1 MNGNSHSRRSF
12 LATGSS
18 GLVTGLAASS
28 GLLAA
33 APSAR
38 AAGTATACGGMSRER
53 YMEYVGKFNAN
64 DPSFIE
70 FYHDNVI
77 LELKDQ
83 EIHGARAIRD
93 FYAVVKA
100 HIHETV
106 QVTHYIAD
114 ATGIAVELPS
124 EFKVFKDWDSPYFKR
139 YLKAGEV
146 LRVVSFGLYWV
157 KDGRFT
163 HIKAARYKM
172 VNDWKMEA

>member
-1 MNGNSHSRRSF
+1 MNDNTQSRRGF
-12 LATGSS
+12 LATGAT
-18 GLVTGLAASS
+18 GLLTGLAAA
-28 GLLAA
+28 GLPVAA
-33 APSAR
+33 APASA
-38 AAGTATACGGMSRER
+38 ATACGGMSRER

-70 FYHDNVI
+70 FYHPDVI

-83 EIHGARAIRD
+83 EIHGAKAIRD

-124 EFKVFKDWDSPYFKR
+124 EFKVYKDWDSPYFKR
-139 YLKAGEV
+139 FLKAGEV
-146 LRVVSFGLYWV
+146 FRTISFGLYWV

-163 HIKAARYKM
+163 HIKAARYKL